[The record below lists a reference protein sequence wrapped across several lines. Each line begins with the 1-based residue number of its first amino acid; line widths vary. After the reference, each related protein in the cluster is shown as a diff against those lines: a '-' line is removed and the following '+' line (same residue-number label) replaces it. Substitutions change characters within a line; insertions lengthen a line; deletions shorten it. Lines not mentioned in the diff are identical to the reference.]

1 MSSLSTGARSKP
13 LLDEAGFQRLL
24 AAAYVLQQHND
35 TVRAKDPRL
44 DTAWIFSEIAK
55 TQSQVREPDVDSS
68 AAMVLVAD
76 RLRKVTDSS
85 GVSICLSTDGTVSC
99 AAESG
104 MTAAVR
110 GGSIA
115 WNSLVANERLRNGRE
130 FHSSDAQRDTRL
142 DLATCRELAVGTLLA
157 VPIQRS
163 GEIAGI
169 IELRWSKPDGFHECD
184 VRTCE
189 LMASLVAEI
198 LDTKTTKSLPIAA
211 ESQTFQPQTFKAWP
225 DTRIEAA
232 PEATADSFSP
242 EILETLAG
250 PSALPNEVSQAPAP
264 ECRVCGRPFGEDE
277 AFCGNCSMPRVA
289 VTPTK
294 NLQSKWAS
302 MWFMQQAQETL
313 QERGQEPGPPL
324 PVATEEKRFKEF
336 QIPDEEIPEIPP
348 NQQPLEA
355 AAGYPE
361 TPAVEGHAL
370 SLWRHYELESI
381 PADRIPKD
389 KRTHVRSGLRSTWN
403 DVRVH
408 LRMPR
413 RTTQLVIVSAALF
426 AAVLLWSIRPA
437 GDPSHLTWFENLLVE
452 FGLAEVPQQ
461 RPAMH
466 TGPPEIRVWVD
477 VHTALYYCPGS
488 DLYGKTPGGHF
499 STQRAAQEDQFEP
512 ATRVTCE

>member
-1 MSSLSTGARSKP
+1 VSSLSIGPRSKP
-13 LLDEAGFQRLL
+13 LLDEAGFQQLL

-44 DTAWIFSEIAK
+44 DTAWIFSEIA
-55 TQSQVREPDVDSS
+55 QAQLQVRKPGVDFS

-85 GVSICLSTDGTVSC
+85 GVSICLLSNDKLSS

-104 MTAAVR
+104 IAAAVR

-115 WNSLVANERLRNGRE
+115 SNSLVANERLRNGRE

-142 DLATCRELAVGTLLA
+142 DIATCRQSAIGSLLA

-169 IELRWSKPDGFHECD
+169 IELRWSKRDSFHECD

-189 LMASLVAEI
+189 LMASLVTEI
-198 LDTKTTKSLPIAA
+198 LDTKTSEPEPTAIEP
-211 ESQTFQPQTFKAWP
+211 QPFKPWP
-225 DTRIEAA
+225 DTQIEPTPEAA
-232 PEATADSFSP
+232 FSP
-242 EILETLAG
+242 DTHEAFTH
-250 PSALPNEVSQAPAP
+250 PPALPEAPAP

-294 NLQSKWAS
+294 DLQSKWAS
-302 MWFMQQAQETL
+302 MWFMQQAQESL
-313 QERGQEPGPPL
+313 QEREQGPGPPPPL
-324 PVATEEKRFKEF
+324 ATQQRRFQEF
-336 QIPDEEIPEIPP
+336 QIPDADIAEASAS
-348 NQQPLEA
+348 QRPLEA
-355 AAGYPE
+355 AAECPE
-361 TPAVEGHAL
+361 TPAVEGRAL
-370 SLWRHYELESI
+370 SLWRHNEPESI
-381 PADRIPKD
+381 PDEERAHV
-389 KRTHVRSGLRSTWN
+389 TTGVRSVWN
-403 DVRVH
+403 DMRVH

-413 RTTQLVIVSAALF
+413 RATQMVIVSAALF

-461 RPAMH
+461 RPSAH
-466 TGPPEIRVWVD
+466 TGAPDIRVWVD

-512 ATRVTCE
+512 ATRATCE

>member
-1 MSSLSTGARSKP
+1 VSSLSTGPRSKP
-13 LLDEAGFQRLL
+13 LLDEAGFQQLL

-44 DTAWIFSEIAK
+44 DTAWIFSEIAQA
-55 TQSQVREPDVDSS
+55 QSQVREPGVDFS

-76 RLRKVTDSS
+76 RLRKVTDTS
-85 GVSICLSTDGTVSC
+85 GVSICLLSNDALSS

-104 MTAAVR
+104 IAAAVR

-115 WNSLVANERLRNGRE
+115 SNSLVANERLRNGRE

-142 DLATCRELAVGTLLA
+142 DIATCRQSAIGSLLA
-157 VPIQRS
+157 VPIQRA

-169 IELRWSKPDGFHECD
+169 IELRWSKRDSFHECD

-189 LMASLVAEI
+189 LMASLVTEI
-198 LDTKTTKSLPIAA
+198 LDTKTSEPEPIAI
-211 ESQTFQPQTFKAWP
+211 EPQPFKPWP
-225 DTRIEAA
+225 DSKIVPTPEAA
-232 PEATADSFSP
+232 FSP
-242 EILETLAG
+242 DTHEAFTD
-250 PSALPNEVSQAPAP
+250 PPALPEPPAP

-289 VTPTK
+289 VTPTED
-294 NLQSKWAS
+294 LQSKWAS
-302 MWFMQQAQETL
+302 MWFMQQAQESL
-313 QERGQEPGPPL
+313 QEREQGPGPPPPL
-324 PVATEEKRFKEF
+324 ATQQRRFQEF
-336 QIPDEEIPEIPP
+336 QIPDADIAEASAS
-348 NQQPLEA
+348 QQPLEA
-355 AAGYPE
+355 AARYPE
-361 TPAVEGHAL
+361 TPAVEGREPSAL
-370 SLWRHYELESI
+370 SLWRHYEPDSI
-381 PADRIPKD
+381 PDEERAHV
-389 KRTHVRSGLRSTWN
+389 TTGVRSVWN
-403 DVRVH
+403 GMRLH

-413 RTTQLVIVSAALF
+413 RATQLVIVSAALF

-461 RPAMH
+461 RPSAH
-466 TGPPEIRVWVD
+466 TGAPDIRVWVD

-512 ATRVTCE
+512 ATRATCE

>member
-1 MSSLSTGARSKP
+1 MSSLSTGPRSKP
-13 LLDEAGFQRLL
+13 LLDEAGFQQLL

-44 DTAWIFSEIAK
+44 DTAWIFSEIA
-55 TQSQVREPDVDSS
+55 QAQLQVREPGIDFS

-76 RLRKVTDSS
+76 RLRKVTDTS
-85 GVSICLSTDGTVSC
+85 GVSICLLSNDTLSC

-104 MTAAVR
+104 IAAAVR

-115 WNSLVANERLRNGRE
+115 SNSLVANERLRNGRE

-142 DLATCRELAVGTLLA
+142 DITTCRELTIGSLLA

-169 IELRWSKPDGFHECD
+169 IELRWSKRDSFHECD

-189 LMASLVAEI
+189 LMASLVTEI
-198 LDTKTTKSLPIAA
+198 LDTKTSEPEPIAI
-211 ESQTFQPQTFKAWP
+211 EPQTLKPWP
-225 DTRIEAA
+225 DTQIEPT
-232 PEATADSFSP
+232 PEAVFSRDTQ
-242 EILETLAG
+242 EALTG
-250 PSALPNEVSQAPAP
+250 PSASAEEIFQAPAP

-289 VTPTK
+289 VTPTED
-294 NLQSKWAS
+294 LQSKWAS
-302 MWFMQQAQETL
+302 MWFMQQAQESL
-313 QERGQEPGPPL
+313 QEREHQPVPPPPL
-324 PVATEEKRFKEF
+324 ATQQRRFQEF
-336 QIPDEEIPEIPP
+336 QIPDAEIAETSAS
-348 NQQPLEA
+348 QQPLEA
-355 AAGYPE
+355 AAEYPE
-361 TPAVEGHAL
+361 TPAVEGRAL
-370 SLWRHYELESI
+370 SLWRHYEPESI
-381 PADRIPKD
+381 PDEERA
-389 KRTHVRSGLRSTWN
+389 TATTGVRNMWN
-403 DVRVH
+403 DMRVH

-413 RTTQLVIVSAALF
+413 RATQLVIVSAALF

-461 RPAMH
+461 RPSAH
-466 TGPPEIRVWVD
+466 TGAPDIRVWVD

-512 ATRVTCE
+512 ATRATCE